1 MRPSLA
7 FVGAA
12 FAFLHGVDADAFRD
26 LLRPSPKADPL
37 SLAALLNATREHP
50 VVRIPGIRGGVV
62 RGVGTLK
69 ADKYLG
75 ES

>member
-1 MRPSLA
+1 
-7 FVGAA
+7 
-12 FAFLHGVDADAFRD
+12 